1 MSKTLTLATITL
13 IGELFYPLLKRV
25 FFRNNIEPMASI
37 KTENKLALSTFLS
50 QGAIVIFNFTLVYYL
65 RECGINSV
73 GIGVASSIYPTLYF
87 LGCIFMP
94 KVLPSING
102 KTRILMADIG
112 MALSG
117 IILTLI
123 KNEALIMVDLVFY
136 GLFQSLL
143 WTNMETWITG
153 GKEGDELTSRLTL
166 FNFSWSFSVGLAT
179 SFSGF
184 VSEYSTR
191 LSIWSGCT
199 FFLISA
205 LLVALSG
212 RSYDSKEK
220 KEEVIEIDNSSPLRF
235 PSWIGVLLV
244 YTGYSLVLTVFP
256 QYALDNLGY
265 SESITG
271 NILLFRGI
279 SVTIA
284 FLVMQKNRA
293 WQKGVGPIL
302 LSQSLF
308 ALLTFLIL
316 AFKSIPAYA
325 VLFALYGGV
334 FALSYNLSIF
344 HGAEG
349 AKERH
354 KRMVIHEVLLTIGT
368 IVGSLVGGFVY
379 QYFSFKTLVL
389 TITVI
394 SLSTVVTEYFV
405 VFIKRK

>member
-1 MSKTLTLATITL
+1 
-13 IGELFYPLLKRV
+13 
-25 FFRNNIEPMASI
+25 MAHF

-50 QGAIVIFNFTLVYYL
+50 QGSIVIFNFTLVYYL
-65 RECGINSV
+65 RECGIDSV
-73 GIGVASSIYPTLYF
+73 GIGLASSIYPTLYF

-94 KVLPSING
+94 KFLPSLKG
-102 KTRILMADIG
+102 KARILAANIG
-112 MALSG
+112 MAFTGLV
-117 IILTLI
+117 LTFI
-123 KNEALIMVDLVFY
+123 KNEALIMTDLVFY

-153 GKEGDELTSRLTL
+153 GKEGGELTSRLTL

-191 LSIWSGCT
+191 LSIWSGCV

-212 RSYDSKEK
+212 RSYDSKKE
-220 KEEVIEIDNSSPLRF
+220 KEEIVSEDHSSPLRF
-235 PSWIGVLLV
+235 PSWAGVLLV

-256 QYALDNLGY
+256 QYAMDTLGY
-265 SESITG
+265 SESVTG

-284 FLVMQKNRA
+284 FLIMQKVRV

-302 LSQSLF
+302 GSQAFF
-308 ALLTFLIL
+308 AILTFLMLFLRSIA
-316 AFKSIPAYA
+316 AFAI
-325 VLFALYGGV
+325 LFALYGFV
-334 FALSYNLSIF
+334 FALSYDLSIF

-349 AKERH
+349 AKDRH
-354 KRMVIHEVLLTIGT
+354 KRMVIHEVLLTLGT
-368 IVGSLVGGFVY
+368 IIGSLVGGFVY

-389 TITVI
+389 TISILSVVI
-394 SLSTVVTEYFV
+394 VVIEALALS
-405 VFIKRK
+405 IKRK

>member
-1 MSKTLTLATITL
+1 MDSFNIPSRARHFTC
-13 IGELFYPLLKRV
+13 FVLKIV
-25 FFRNNIEPMASI
+25 FQRNNIKPMAHF

-50 QGAIVIFNFTLVYYL
+50 QGSIVIFNFTLVYYL
-65 RECGINSV
+65 RECGIDSV
-73 GIGVASSIYPTLYF
+73 GIGLASSIYPTLYF

-94 KVLPSING
+94 KLLPSLKG
-102 KTRILMADIG
+102 KARILAANIG
-112 MALSG
+112 MAFTGLV
-117 IILTLI
+117 LTFI
-123 KNEALIMVDLVFY
+123 KNEALIMTDLVFY

-153 GKEGDELTSRLTL
+153 GKEGGELTSRLTL

-191 LSIWSGCT
+191 LSIWSGCV

-212 RSYDSKEK
+212 RSYDSKKE
-220 KEEVIEIDNSSPLRF
+220 KEEIVSEDHSSPLRF
-235 PSWIGVLLV
+235 PSWAGVLLV

-256 QYALDNLGY
+256 QYAMDTLGY
-265 SESITG
+265 SESVTG

-284 FLVMQKNRA
+284 FLIMQKARV

-302 LSQSLF
+302 GSQAFF
-308 ALLTFLIL
+308 AILTFLMLFLRSIA
-316 AFKSIPAYA
+316 AFAI
-325 VLFALYGGV
+325 LFALYGFV
-334 FALSYNLSIF
+334 FALSYDLSIF

-349 AKERH
+349 AKDRH
-354 KRMVIHEVLLTIGT
+354 KRMVIHEVLLTLGT
-368 IVGSLVGGFVY
+368 IIGSLVGGFVY

-389 TITVI
+389 TISILSVVI
-394 SLSTVVTEYFV
+394 VVIEALALS
-405 VFIKRK
+405 IKRE

>member
-1 MSKTLTLATITL
+1 
-13 IGELFYPLLKRV
+13 
-25 FFRNNIEPMASI
+25 MAHF

-50 QGAIVIFNFTLVYYL
+50 QGSIVIFNFTLVYYL
-65 RECGINSV
+65 RECGIDSV
-73 GIGVASSIYPTLYF
+73 GIGLASSIYPTLYF

-94 KVLPSING
+94 KFLPSLKG
-102 KTRILMADIG
+102 KARILAANIG
-112 MALSG
+112 MAFTGLV
-117 IILTLI
+117 LTFI
-123 KNEALIMVDLVFY
+123 KNEALIMTDLVFY

-153 GKEGDELTSRLTL
+153 GKEGNELTSRLTL

-191 LSIWSGCT
+191 LSIWSGCV

-212 RSYDSKEK
+212 RSYDSKKE
-220 KEEVIEIDNSSPLRF
+220 KEEIVSEDHSSPLRF
-235 PSWIGVLLV
+235 PSWAGVLLV

-256 QYALDNLGY
+256 QYAMDTLGY
-265 SESITG
+265 SESVTG

-284 FLVMQKNRA
+284 FLIMQKARV

-302 LSQSLF
+302 GSQAFF
-308 ALLTFLIL
+308 AILTFLMLFLRSIA
-316 AFKSIPAYA
+316 AFAI
-325 VLFALYGGV
+325 LFALYGFV
-334 FALSYNLSIF
+334 FALSYDLSIF

-349 AKERH
+349 AKDRH
-354 KRMVIHEVLLTIGT
+354 KRMVIHEVLLTLGT
-368 IVGSLVGGFVY
+368 IIGSLVGGFVY

-389 TITVI
+389 TISILSVVI
-394 SLSTVVTEYFV
+394 VVIEALALS
-405 VFIKRK
+405 IKRK

>member
-1 MSKTLTLATITL
+1 
-13 IGELFYPLLKRV
+13 
-25 FFRNNIEPMASI
+25 MAHF

-50 QGAIVIFNFTLVYYL
+50 QGSIVIFNFTLVYYL
-65 RECGINSV
+65 RECGIDSV
-73 GIGVASSIYPTLYF
+73 GIGLASSIYPTLYF

-94 KVLPSING
+94 KLLPSLKG
-102 KTRILMADIG
+102 KARILAANIG
-112 MALSG
+112 MAFTGLV
-117 IILTLI
+117 LTFI
-123 KNEALIMVDLVFY
+123 KNEALIMTDLVFY

-153 GKEGDELTSRLTL
+153 GKEGGELTSRLTL

-191 LSIWSGCT
+191 LSIWSGCV

-212 RSYDSKEK
+212 RSYDSKKE
-220 KEEVIEIDNSSPLRF
+220 KEEIVSEDHSSPLRF
-235 PSWIGVLLV
+235 PSWAGVLLV

-256 QYALDNLGY
+256 QYAMDTLGY
-265 SESITG
+265 SESVTG

-284 FLVMQKNRA
+284 FLIMQKVRV

-302 LSQSLF
+302 GSQAFF
-308 ALLTFLIL
+308 AILTFLMLFLRSIA
-316 AFKSIPAYA
+316 AFAI
-325 VLFALYGGV
+325 LFALYGFV
-334 FALSYNLSIF
+334 FALSYDLSIF

-349 AKERH
+349 AKDRH
-354 KRMVIHEVLLTIGT
+354 KRMVIHEVLLTLGT
-368 IVGSLVGGFVY
+368 IIGSLVGGFVY

-389 TITVI
+389 TISILSVVI
-394 SLSTVVTEYFV
+394 VVIEALALS
-405 VFIKRK
+405 IKRE

>member
-1 MSKTLTLATITL
+1 MDSFNIPSRARHFTC
-13 IGELFYPLLKRV
+13 FVLKIV
-25 FFRNNIEPMASI
+25 FQRNNIKPMAHF

-50 QGAIVIFNFTLVYYL
+50 QGSIVIFNFTLVYYL
-65 RECGINSV
+65 RECGIDSV
-73 GIGVASSIYPTLYF
+73 GIGLASSIYPTLYF

-94 KVLPSING
+94 KLLPSLKG
-102 KTRILMADIG
+102 KARILAANIG
-112 MALSG
+112 MAFTGLV
-117 IILTLI
+117 LTFI
-123 KNEALIMVDLVFY
+123 KNEALIMTDLVFY

-153 GKEGDELTSRLTL
+153 GKEGNELTSRLTL

-191 LSIWSGCT
+191 LSIWSGCV

-212 RSYDSKEK
+212 RSYDSKKE
-220 KEEVIEIDNSSPLRF
+220 KEEIVSEDHSSPLRF
-235 PSWIGVLLV
+235 PSWAGVLLV

-256 QYALDNLGY
+256 QYAMDTLGY
-265 SESITG
+265 SESVTG

-284 FLVMQKNRA
+284 FLIMQKARV

-302 LSQSLF
+302 GSQAFF
-308 ALLTFLIL
+308 AILTFLML
-316 AFKSIPAYA
+316 FLRSVAAFAI
-325 VLFALYGGV
+325 LFALYGFV
-334 FALSYNLSIF
+334 FALSYDLSIF

-349 AKERH
+349 AKDRH
-354 KRMVIHEVLLTIGT
+354 KRMVIHEVLLTLGT
-368 IVGSLVGGFVY
+368 IIGSLVGGFVY

-389 TITVI
+389 TISILSVVI
-394 SLSTVVTEYFV
+394 VVIEALAL
-405 VFIKRK
+405 FIKRE

>member
-1 MSKTLTLATITL
+1 MDSFNIPSRARHFTC
-13 IGELFYPLLKRV
+13 FVLKIV
-25 FFRNNIEPMASI
+25 FQRNNIKPMAHF

-50 QGAIVIFNFTLVYYL
+50 QGSIVIFNFTLVYYL
-65 RECGINSV
+65 RECGIDSV
-73 GIGVASSIYPTLYF
+73 GIGLASSIYPTLYF

-94 KVLPSING
+94 KLLPSLKG
-102 KTRILMADIG
+102 KARILAANIG
-112 MALSG
+112 MAFTGLV
-117 IILTLI
+117 LTFI
-123 KNEALIMVDLVFY
+123 KNEALIMTDLVFY

-191 LSIWSGCT
+191 LSIWSGCV

-212 RSYDSKEK
+212 RSYDSKKE
-220 KEEVIEIDNSSPLRF
+220 KEEIVSEDHSSPLRF
-235 PSWIGVLLV
+235 PSWAGVLLV

-256 QYALDNLGY
+256 QYAMDTLGY
-265 SESITG
+265 SESVTG

-284 FLVMQKNRA
+284 FLIMQKARV

-302 LSQSLF
+302 GSQAFF
-308 ALLTFLIL
+308 AILTFLMLFLRSIA
-316 AFKSIPAYA
+316 AFAI
-325 VLFALYGGV
+325 LFALYGFV
-334 FALSYNLSIF
+334 FALSYDLSIF

-349 AKERH
+349 AKDRH
-354 KRMVIHEVLLTIGT
+354 KRMVIHEVLLTLGT
-368 IVGSLVGGFVY
+368 IIGSLVGGFVY

-389 TITVI
+389 TISILSVVI
-394 SLSTVVTEYFV
+394 VVIEALTLS
-405 VFIKRK
+405 IKRK

>member
-1 MSKTLTLATITL
+1 MDSFNIPSRARHFTC
-13 IGELFYPLLKRV
+13 FVLKIV
-25 FFRNNIEPMASI
+25 FQRNNIKPMAHF

-50 QGAIVIFNFTLVYYL
+50 QGSIVIFNFTLVYYL
-65 RECGINSV
+65 RECGIDSV
-73 GIGVASSIYPTLYF
+73 GIGLASSIYPTLYF

-94 KVLPSING
+94 KFLPSLKG
-102 KTRILMADIG
+102 KARILAANIG
-112 MALSG
+112 MAFTGLV
-117 IILTLI
+117 LTFI
-123 KNEALIMVDLVFY
+123 KNEALIMTDLVFY

-191 LSIWSGCT
+191 LSIWSGCV

-212 RSYDSKEK
+212 KSYDSKKE
-220 KEEVIEIDNSSPLRF
+220 KEEIVSEDHSSPLRF
-235 PSWIGVLLV
+235 PSWAGVLLV

-256 QYALDNLGY
+256 QYAMDTLGY
-265 SESITG
+265 SESVTG

-284 FLVMQKNRA
+284 FLIMQKARV

-302 LSQSLF
+302 GSQAFF
-308 ALLTFLIL
+308 AILTFLML
-316 AFKSIPAYA
+316 FLRSVAAFAI
-325 VLFALYGGV
+325 LFALYGFV
-334 FALSYNLSIF
+334 FALSYDLSIF

-349 AKERH
+349 AKDRH
-354 KRMVIHEVLLTIGT
+354 KRMVIHEVLLTLGT
-368 IVGSLVGGFVY
+368 IIGSLVGGFVY

-389 TITVI
+389 TISILSVVI
-394 SLSTVVTEYFV
+394 VVIEALALS
-405 VFIKRK
+405 IKRE

>member
-1 MSKTLTLATITL
+1 
-13 IGELFYPLLKRV
+13 
-25 FFRNNIEPMASI
+25 MAHF

-50 QGAIVIFNFTLVYYL
+50 QGSIVIFNFTLVYYL
-65 RECGINSV
+65 RECGIDSV
-73 GIGVASSIYPTLYF
+73 GIGLASSIYPTLYF

-94 KVLPSING
+94 KFLPSLNG
-102 KTRILMADIG
+102 KARILAANIG
-112 MALSG
+112 MAFTGLV
-117 IILTLI
+117 LTFI
-123 KNEALIMVDLVFY
+123 KNEALIMTDLVFY

-191 LSIWSGCT
+191 LSIWSGCV

-212 RSYDSKEK
+212 RSYDSKKE
-220 KEEVIEIDNSSPLRF
+220 KEEIVSEDHSSPLRF
-235 PSWIGVLLV
+235 PSWAGVLLV

-256 QYALDNLGY
+256 QYAMDTLGY
-265 SESITG
+265 SESVTG

-284 FLVMQKNRA
+284 FLIMQKVRV

-302 LSQSLF
+302 GSQAFF
-308 ALLTFLIL
+308 AILTFLMLFLRSIA
-316 AFKSIPAYA
+316 AFAI
-325 VLFALYGGV
+325 LFALYGFV
-334 FALSYNLSIF
+334 FALSYDLSIF

-349 AKERH
+349 AKDRH
-354 KRMVIHEVLLTIGT
+354 KRMVIHEVLLTLGT
-368 IVGSLVGGFVY
+368 IIGSLVGGFVY

-389 TITVI
+389 TISILSVVI
-394 SLSTVVTEYFV
+394 VVIEALALS
-405 VFIKRK
+405 IKRE

>member
-1 MSKTLTLATITL
+1 
-13 IGELFYPLLKRV
+13 
-25 FFRNNIEPMASI
+25 MAHF

-50 QGAIVIFNFTLVYYL
+50 QGSIVIFNFTLVYYL
-65 RECGINSV
+65 RECGIDSV
-73 GIGVASSIYPTLYF
+73 GIGLASSIYPTLYF

-94 KVLPSING
+94 KLLPSLKG
-102 KTRILMADIG
+102 KARILAANIG
-112 MALSG
+112 MAFTGLV
-117 IILTLI
+117 LTFI
-123 KNEALIMVDLVFY
+123 KNEALIMTDLVFY

-166 FNFSWSFSVGLAT
+166 FNFSWSISVGLAT

-191 LSIWSGCT
+191 LSIWSGCV

-212 RSYDSKEK
+212 RSYDSKKE
-220 KEEVIEIDNSSPLRF
+220 KEEIVSEDHSSPLRF
-235 PSWIGVLLV
+235 PSWAGVLLV

-256 QYALDNLGY
+256 QYAMDTLGY
-265 SESITG
+265 SESVTG

-284 FLVMQKNRA
+284 FLIMQKARV

-302 LSQSLF
+302 GSQAFF
-308 ALLTFLIL
+308 AILTFLMLFLRSIA
-316 AFKSIPAYA
+316 AFAI
-325 VLFALYGGV
+325 LFALYGFV
-334 FALSYNLSIF
+334 FALSYDLSIF

-349 AKERH
+349 AKDRH
-354 KRMVIHEVLLTIGT
+354 KRMVIHEVLLTLGT
-368 IVGSLVGGFVY
+368 IIGSLVGGFVY

-389 TITVI
+389 TISILSVVI
-394 SLSTVVTEYFV
+394 VVIEALALS
-405 VFIKRK
+405 IKRE

>member
-1 MSKTLTLATITL
+1 
-13 IGELFYPLLKRV
+13 
-25 FFRNNIEPMASI
+25 MAHF

-50 QGAIVIFNFTLVYYL
+50 QGSIVIFNFTLVYYL
-65 RECGINSV
+65 RECGIDSV
-73 GIGVASSIYPTLYF
+73 GIGLASSIYPTLYF

-94 KVLPSING
+94 KLLPSLKG
-102 KTRILMADIG
+102 KARILAANIG
-112 MALSG
+112 MAFTGLV
-117 IILTLI
+117 LTFI
-123 KNEALIMVDLVFY
+123 KNEAMIMTDLVFY

-153 GKEGDELTSRLTL
+153 GKEGGELTSRLTL

-191 LSIWSGCT
+191 LSIWSGCV

-212 RSYDSKEK
+212 RSYDSKKE
-220 KEEVIEIDNSSPLRF
+220 KEEIVSEDHSSPLRF
-235 PSWIGVLLV
+235 PSWAGVLLV

-256 QYALDNLGY
+256 QYAMDTLGY
-265 SESITG
+265 SESVTG

-284 FLVMQKNRA
+284 FLIMQKARV

-302 LSQSLF
+302 GSQAFF
-308 ALLTFLIL
+308 AILTFLMLFLRSIA
-316 AFKSIPAYA
+316 AFAI
-325 VLFALYGGV
+325 LFALYGFV
-334 FALSYNLSIF
+334 FALSYDLSIF

-349 AKERH
+349 AKDRH

-368 IVGSLVGGFVY
+368 IIGSLVGGFVY

-389 TITVI
+389 TISILSVVI
-394 SLSTVVTEYFV
+394 VVIEALALS
-405 VFIKRK
+405 IKRK

>member
-1 MSKTLTLATITL
+1 
-13 IGELFYPLLKRV
+13 
-25 FFRNNIEPMASI
+25 MAHF

-50 QGAIVIFNFTLVYYL
+50 QGSIVIFNFTLVYYL
-65 RECGINSV
+65 RECGIDSV
-73 GIGVASSIYPTLYF
+73 GIGLASSIYPTLYF

-94 KVLPSING
+94 KLLPSLKG
-102 KTRILMADIG
+102 KARILAANIG
-112 MALSG
+112 MAFTGLV
-117 IILTLI
+117 LTFI
-123 KNEALIMVDLVFY
+123 KNEALIMTDLVFY

-153 GKEGDELTSRLTL
+153 GKEGGELTSRLTL

-191 LSIWSGCT
+191 LSIWSGCI

-212 RSYDSKEK
+212 RSYDSKKE
-220 KEEVIEIDNSSPLRF
+220 KEEIVSEDHSSPLRF
-235 PSWIGVLLV
+235 PSWAGVLLV

-256 QYALDNLGY
+256 QYAMDTLGY
-265 SESITG
+265 SESVTG

-284 FLVMQKNRA
+284 FLIMQKARV

-302 LSQSLF
+302 GSQAFF
-308 ALLTFLIL
+308 AILTFLMLFLRSIA
-316 AFKSIPAYA
+316 AFAI
-325 VLFALYGGV
+325 LFALYGFV
-334 FALSYNLSIF
+334 FALSYDLSIF

-349 AKERH
+349 AKDRH
-354 KRMVIHEVLLTIGT
+354 KRMVIHEVLLTLGT
-368 IVGSLVGGFVY
+368 IIGSLVGGFVY

-389 TITVI
+389 TISILSMVI
-394 SLSTVVTEYFV
+394 VVIEALALS
-405 VFIKRK
+405 IKRE

>member
-1 MSKTLTLATITL
+1 MDSFNIPSRARHFTC
-13 IGELFYPLLKRV
+13 FVLKIV
-25 FFRNNIEPMASI
+25 FQRNNIKPMAHF

-50 QGAIVIFNFTLVYYL
+50 QGSIVIFNFTLVYYL
-65 RECGINSV
+65 RECGIDSV
-73 GIGVASSIYPTLYF
+73 GIGLASSIYPTLYF

-94 KVLPSING
+94 KFLPSLKG
-102 KTRILMADIG
+102 KARILAANIG
-112 MALSG
+112 MAFTGLV
-117 IILTLI
+117 LTFI
-123 KNEALIMVDLVFY
+123 KNEALIMTDLVFY

-153 GKEGDELTSRLTL
+153 GKEGGELTSRLTL

-191 LSIWSGCT
+191 LSIWSGCV

-212 RSYDSKEK
+212 RSYDSKKE
-220 KEEVIEIDNSSPLRF
+220 KEEIVSEDHSSPLRF
-235 PSWIGVLLV
+235 PSWAGVLLV

-256 QYALDNLGY
+256 QYAMDTLGY
-265 SESITG
+265 SESVTG

-284 FLVMQKNRA
+284 FLIMQKVRV

-302 LSQSLF
+302 GSQAFF
-308 ALLTFLIL
+308 AILTFLMLFLRSIA
-316 AFKSIPAYA
+316 AFAI
-325 VLFALYGGV
+325 LFALYGFV
-334 FALSYNLSIF
+334 FALSYDLSIF

-349 AKERH
+349 AKDRH
-354 KRMVIHEVLLTIGT
+354 KRMVIHEVLLTLGT
-368 IVGSLVGGFVY
+368 IIGSLVGGFVY

-389 TITVI
+389 TISILSVVI
-394 SLSTVVTEYFV
+394 VVIEALALS
-405 VFIKRK
+405 IKRE

>member
-1 MSKTLTLATITL
+1 
-13 IGELFYPLLKRV
+13 
-25 FFRNNIEPMASI
+25 MAHF

-50 QGAIVIFNFTLVYYL
+50 QGSIVIFNFTLVYYL
-65 RECGINSV
+65 RECGIDSV
-73 GIGVASSIYPTLYF
+73 GIGLASSIYPTLYF

-94 KVLPSING
+94 KFLPSLNG
-102 KTRILMADIG
+102 KARILAANIG
-112 MALSG
+112 MAFTGLV
-117 IILTLI
+117 LTFI
-123 KNEALIMVDLVFY
+123 KNEALIMTDLVFY

-191 LSIWSGCT
+191 LSIWSGCV

-212 RSYDSKEK
+212 RSYDSKKE
-220 KEEVIEIDNSSPLRF
+220 KEEIVSEDHSSPLRF
-235 PSWIGVLLV
+235 PSWAGVLLV

-256 QYALDNLGY
+256 QYAMDTLGY
-265 SESITG
+265 SESVTG

-284 FLVMQKNRA
+284 FLIMQKARV

-302 LSQSLF
+302 GSQAFF
-308 ALLTFLIL
+308 AILTFLMLFLRSIA
-316 AFKSIPAYA
+316 AFAI
-325 VLFALYGGV
+325 LFALYGFV
-334 FALSYNLSIF
+334 FALSYDLSIF

-349 AKERH
+349 AKDRH
-354 KRMVIHEVLLTIGT
+354 KRMVIHEVLLTLGT
-368 IVGSLVGGFVY
+368 IIGSLVGGFVY
-379 QYFSFKTLVL
+379 QYFSFKSLVL
-389 TITVI
+389 TISILSMVI
-394 SLSTVVTEYFV
+394 VVIEALALS
-405 VFIKRK
+405 IKRK

>member
-1 MSKTLTLATITL
+1 
-13 IGELFYPLLKRV
+13 
-25 FFRNNIEPMASI
+25 MAHF

-50 QGAIVIFNFTLVYYL
+50 QGSIVIFNFTLVYYL
-65 RECGINSV
+65 RECGIDSV
-73 GIGVASSIYPTLYF
+73 GIGLASSIYPTLYF

-94 KVLPSING
+94 KLLPSLRG
-102 KTRILMADIG
+102 KARILAANIG
-112 MALSG
+112 MAFTGLV
-117 IILTLI
+117 LTFI
-123 KNEALIMVDLVFY
+123 KNEALIMTDLVFY

-191 LSIWSGCT
+191 LSIWSGCV

-212 RSYDSKEK
+212 RSYDSKKE
-220 KEEVIEIDNSSPLRF
+220 KEEIVSEDHSSPLRF
-235 PSWIGVLLV
+235 PSWAGVLLV

-256 QYALDNLGY
+256 QYAMDTLGY
-265 SESITG
+265 SESVTG

-284 FLVMQKNRA
+284 FLIMQKARV

-302 LSQSLF
+302 GSQAFF
-308 ALLTFLIL
+308 AILTFLMLFLRSIA
-316 AFKSIPAYA
+316 AFAI
-325 VLFALYGGV
+325 LFALYGFV
-334 FALSYNLSIF
+334 FALSYDLSIF

-349 AKERH
+349 AKDRH

-368 IVGSLVGGFVY
+368 IIGSLVGGFVY

-389 TITVI
+389 TISILSVVI
-394 SLSTVVTEYFV
+394 VVIEALALS
-405 VFIKRK
+405 IKRE

>member
-1 MSKTLTLATITL
+1 MDSFNIPSRARHFTC
-13 IGELFYPLLKRV
+13 FVLKIV
-25 FFRNNIEPMASI
+25 FQRNNIKPMAHF

-50 QGAIVIFNFTLVYYL
+50 QGSIVIFNFTLVYYL
-65 RECGINSV
+65 RECGIDSV
-73 GIGVASSIYPTLYF
+73 GIGLASSIYPTLYF

-94 KVLPSING
+94 KLLPSLKG
-102 KTRILMADIG
+102 KARILAANIG
-112 MALSG
+112 MAFTGLV
-117 IILTLI
+117 LTFI
-123 KNEALIMVDLVFY
+123 KNEALIMTDLVFY

-153 GKEGDELTSRLTL
+153 GKEGGELTSRLTL

-191 LSIWSGCT
+191 LSIWSGCV

-212 RSYDSKEK
+212 RSYDSKKE
-220 KEEVIEIDNSSPLRF
+220 KEEIVSEDHSSPLRF
-235 PSWIGVLLV
+235 PSWAGVLLV

-256 QYALDNLGY
+256 QYAMDTLGY
-265 SESITG
+265 SESVTG

-284 FLVMQKNRA
+284 FLIMQKVRV

-302 LSQSLF
+302 GSQAFS
-308 ALLTFLIL
+308 AILTFLML
-316 AFKSIPAYA
+316 FLRSVAAFAI
-325 VLFALYGGV
+325 LFALYGFV
-334 FALSYNLSIF
+334 FALSYDLSIF

-349 AKERH
+349 AKDRH
-354 KRMVIHEVLLTIGT
+354 KRMVIHEVLLTLGT
-368 IVGSLVGGFVY
+368 IIGSLVGGFVY

-389 TITVI
+389 TISILSMVI
-394 SLSTVVTEYFV
+394 VIIEALALS
-405 VFIKRK
+405 IKRE

>member
-1 MSKTLTLATITL
+1 
-13 IGELFYPLLKRV
+13 
-25 FFRNNIEPMASI
+25 MALI
-37 KTENKLALSTFLS
+37 KTENKLALSSFLS
-50 QGAIVIFNFTLVYYL
+50 QGSIVIFNFTLVYYL
-65 RECGINSV
+65 RECGIDSV
-73 GIGVASSIYPTLYF
+73 GIGIASSIYPTLYF

-94 KVLPSING
+94 KVLPCMNG

-117 IILTLI
+117 VILTFLR
-123 KNEALIMVDLVFY
+123 NEALIMIDLVFY

-153 GKEGDELTSRLTL
+153 GKEGGELTSRLTL

-191 LSIWSGCT
+191 LSIWSGCL

-205 LLVALSG
+205 LLVASSG
-212 RSYDSKEK
+212 KCYEK
-220 KEEVIEIDNSSPLRF
+220 KKKKEDVIEVDYSSPLRF

-279 SVTIA
+279 SVTVA
-284 FLVMQKNRA
+284 FLVMQKVRA
-293 WQKGVGPIL
+293 WQKGVGPII
-302 LSQSLF
+302 LSQVVF
-308 ALLTFLIL
+308 ALLTFLLL

-325 VLFALYGGV
+325 LLFALYGTV

-394 SLSTVVTEYFV
+394 SLFTVVFESLV
-405 VFIKRK
+405 LVIKRK

>member
-1 MSKTLTLATITL
+1 
-13 IGELFYPLLKRV
+13 
-25 FFRNNIEPMASI
+25 MAHF

-50 QGAIVIFNFTLVYYL
+50 QGSIVIFNFTLVYYL
-65 RECGINSV
+65 RECGIDSV
-73 GIGVASSIYPTLYF
+73 GIGLASSIYPTLYF

-94 KVLPSING
+94 KFLPSLKG
-102 KTRILMADIG
+102 KARILAANIG
-112 MALSG
+112 MAFTGLV
-117 IILTLI
+117 LTFI
-123 KNEALIMVDLVFY
+123 KNEALIMTDLVFY

-191 LSIWSGCT
+191 LSIWSGCV

-212 RSYDSKEK
+212 RSYDSKKE
-220 KEEVIEIDNSSPLRF
+220 KEEIVSEDHSSPLRF
-235 PSWIGVLLV
+235 PSWAGVLLV

-256 QYALDNLGY
+256 QYAMDTLGY
-265 SESITG
+265 SESVTG

-284 FLVMQKNRA
+284 FLIMQKARV

-302 LSQSLF
+302 GSQAFF
-308 ALLTFLIL
+308 AILTFLMLFLRSIA
-316 AFKSIPAYA
+316 AFAI
-325 VLFALYGGV
+325 LFALYGFV
-334 FALSYNLSIF
+334 FALSYDLSIF

-349 AKERH
+349 AKDRH
-354 KRMVIHEVLLTIGT
+354 KRMVIHEVLLTLGT
-368 IVGSLVGGFVY
+368 IIGSLVGGFVY

-389 TITVI
+389 TISILSVVI
-394 SLSTVVTEYFV
+394 VVIEALALS
-405 VFIKRK
+405 IKRK

>member
-1 MSKTLTLATITL
+1 
-13 IGELFYPLLKRV
+13 
-25 FFRNNIEPMASI
+25 MAHF

-50 QGAIVIFNFTLVYYL
+50 QGSIVIFNFTLVYYL
-65 RECGINSV
+65 RECGIDSV
-73 GIGVASSIYPTLYF
+73 GIGLASSIYPTLYF

-94 KVLPSING
+94 KFLPSLKG
-102 KTRILMADIG
+102 KARILAANIG
-112 MALSG
+112 MAFTGLV
-117 IILTLI
+117 LTFI
-123 KNEALIMVDLVFY
+123 KNEALIMTDLVFY

-153 GKEGDELTSRLTL
+153 GKEGGELTSRLTL

-191 LSIWSGCT
+191 LSIWSGCV

-212 RSYDSKEK
+212 RSYDSKKE
-220 KEEVIEIDNSSPLRF
+220 KEEIVSEDHSSPLRF
-235 PSWIGVLLV
+235 PSWAGVLLV

-256 QYALDNLGY
+256 QYAMDTLGY
-265 SESITG
+265 SESVTG

-284 FLVMQKNRA
+284 FLIMEKARV

-302 LSQSLF
+302 GSQAFF
-308 ALLTFLIL
+308 AILTFLML
-316 AFKSIPAYA
+316 FLRSVAAFAI
-325 VLFALYGGV
+325 LFALYGFV
-334 FALSYNLSIF
+334 FALSYDLSIF

-349 AKERH
+349 AKDRH

-379 QYFSFKTLVL
+379 QFFSFKTLVL

-394 SLSTVVTEYFV
+394 SLFTVVFESLV
-405 VFIKRK
+405 LVIKRK

>member
-1 MSKTLTLATITL
+1 
-13 IGELFYPLLKRV
+13 
-25 FFRNNIEPMASI
+25 MAHF

-50 QGAIVIFNFTLVYYL
+50 QGSIVIFNFTLVYYL
-65 RECGINSV
+65 RECGIDSV
-73 GIGVASSIYPTLYF
+73 GIGLASSIYPTLYF

-94 KVLPSING
+94 KLLPSLKG
-102 KTRILMADIG
+102 KARILAANIG
-112 MALSG
+112 MAFTGLV
-117 IILTLI
+117 LTFI
-123 KNEALIMVDLVFY
+123 KNEALIMTDLVFY

-153 GKEGDELTSRLTL
+153 GKEGGELTSRLTL

-191 LSIWSGCT
+191 LSIWSGCV

-212 RSYDSKEK
+212 RSYDSKRE
-220 KEEVIEIDNSSPLRF
+220 KEEIVSEDHSSPLRF
-235 PSWIGVLLV
+235 PSWAGVLLV

-256 QYALDNLGY
+256 QYAMDTLGY
-265 SESITG
+265 SESVTG

-284 FLVMQKNRA
+284 FLIMQKARV

-302 LSQSLF
+302 GSQAFF
-308 ALLTFLIL
+308 AILTFLML
-316 AFKSIPAYA
+316 FLRSVAAFAI
-325 VLFALYGGV
+325 LFALYGFV
-334 FALSYNLSIF
+334 FALSYDLSIF

-349 AKERH
+349 AKDRH

-368 IVGSLVGGFVY
+368 IIGSLVGGFVY
-379 QYFSFKTLVL
+379 QYFSFKTLAL
-389 TITVI
+389 TISILSMVI
-394 SLSTVVTEYFV
+394 VIIEALALS
-405 VFIKRK
+405 IKRE

>member
-1 MSKTLTLATITL
+1 MDSFNIPSLARHFTC
-13 IGELFYPLLKRV
+13 FVLKIV
-25 FFRNNIEPMASI
+25 FQRNNIKPMAHF

-50 QGAIVIFNFTLVYYL
+50 QGSIVIFNFTLVYYL
-65 RECGINSV
+65 RECGIDSV
-73 GIGVASSIYPTLYF
+73 GIGLASSIYPTLYF

-94 KVLPSING
+94 KLLPSLKG
-102 KTRILMADIG
+102 KARILAANIG
-112 MALSG
+112 MAFTGLV
-117 IILTLI
+117 LTFI
-123 KNEALIMVDLVFY
+123 KNEALIMTDLVFY

-153 GKEGDELTSRLTL
+153 GKEGGELTSRLTL

-191 LSIWSGCT
+191 LSIWSGCV

-212 RSYDSKEK
+212 RSYDSKKE
-220 KEEVIEIDNSSPLRF
+220 KEEIVSEDHSSPLRF
-235 PSWIGVLLV
+235 PSWAGVLLV

-256 QYALDNLGY
+256 QYAMDTLGY
-265 SESITG
+265 SESVTG

-284 FLVMQKNRA
+284 FLIMQKARV

-302 LSQSLF
+302 GSQAFF
-308 ALLTFLIL
+308 AILTFLMLFLRSIA
-316 AFKSIPAYA
+316 AFAI
-325 VLFALYGGV
+325 LFALYGFV
-334 FALSYNLSIF
+334 FALSYDLSIF

-349 AKERH
+349 AKDRH
-354 KRMVIHEVLLTIGT
+354 KRMVIHEVLLTLGT
-368 IVGSLVGGFVY
+368 IIGSLVGGFVY

-389 TITVI
+389 TISILSMVI
-394 SLSTVVTEYFV
+394 VVIEALALS
-405 VFIKRK
+405 IKRK

>member
-1 MSKTLTLATITL
+1 
-13 IGELFYPLLKRV
+13 
-25 FFRNNIEPMASI
+25 MALI
-37 KTENKLALSTFLS
+37 KTENKLALSSFLS
-50 QGAIVIFNFTLVYYL
+50 QGSIVIFNFTLVYYL
-65 RECGINSV
+65 RECGIDSV
-73 GIGVASSIYPTLYF
+73 GIGIASSIYPTLYF

-94 KVLPSING
+94 KVLPCMNG
-102 KTRILMADIG
+102 KMRILMADIG
-112 MALSG
+112 MALTG
-117 IILTLI
+117 VILTFLR
-123 KNEALIMVDLVFY
+123 NEALIMIDLVFY

-153 GKEGDELTSRLTL
+153 GKEGGELTSRLTL

-191 LSIWSGCT
+191 LSIWSGCL

-205 LLVALSG
+205 LLVASSG
-212 RSYDSKEK
+212 KSYDSKEK
-220 KEEVIEIDNSSPLRF
+220 KEDVIEVDYSSPLRF

-279 SVTIA
+279 SVTVA
-284 FLVMQKNRA
+284 FLVMQKVRA
-293 WQKGVGPIL
+293 WQKGVGPII
-302 LSQSLF
+302 LSQVVF
-308 ALLTFLIL
+308 ALLTFLLL

-325 VLFALYGGV
+325 LLFALYGAV

-379 QYFSFKTLVL
+379 QFFSFKTLVL

-394 SLSTVVTEYFV
+394 SLFTVVFESLV
-405 VFIKRK
+405 LVIKRK

>member
-1 MSKTLTLATITL
+1 MDSFNIPSRARHFTC
-13 IGELFYPLLKRV
+13 FVLKIV
-25 FFRNNIEPMASI
+25 FQRNNIKPMAHF

-50 QGAIVIFNFTLVYYL
+50 QGSIVIFNFTLVYYL
-65 RECGINSV
+65 RECGIDSV
-73 GIGVASSIYPTLYF
+73 GIGLASSIYPTLYF

-94 KVLPSING
+94 KLLPSLKG
-102 KTRILMADIG
+102 KARILAANIG
-112 MALSG
+112 MAFTGLV
-117 IILTLI
+117 LTFI
-123 KNEALIMVDLVFY
+123 KNEAMIMTDLVFY

-153 GKEGDELTSRLTL
+153 GKEGGELTSRLTL

-191 LSIWSGCT
+191 LSIWSGCI

-212 RSYDSKEK
+212 RSYDSKKE
-220 KEEVIEIDNSSPLRF
+220 KEEIVSEDHSSPLRF
-235 PSWIGVLLV
+235 PSWAGVLLV

-256 QYALDNLGY
+256 QYAMDTLGY
-265 SESITG
+265 SESVTG

-284 FLVMQKNRA
+284 FLIMQKARV

-302 LSQSLF
+302 GSQALF
-308 ALLTFLIL
+308 AILTFLML
-316 AFKSIPAYA
+316 FLRSVAAFAI
-325 VLFALYGGV
+325 LFALYGFV
-334 FALSYNLSIF
+334 FALSYDLSIF

-349 AKERH
+349 AKDRH

-368 IVGSLVGGFVY
+368 IIGSLVGGFVY

-389 TITVI
+389 TISILSMVI
-394 SLSTVVTEYFV
+394 VVIEALALS
-405 VFIKRK
+405 IKRK

>member
-1 MSKTLTLATITL
+1 
-13 IGELFYPLLKRV
+13 
-25 FFRNNIEPMASI
+25 MAHF

-50 QGAIVIFNFTLVYYL
+50 QGSIVIFNFTLVYYL
-65 RECGINSV
+65 RECGIDSV
-73 GIGVASSIYPTLYF
+73 GIGLASSIYPTLYF

-94 KVLPSING
+94 KLLPSLKG
-102 KTRILMADIG
+102 KARILAANIG
-112 MALSG
+112 MAFTGLV
-117 IILTLI
+117 LTFI
-123 KNEALIMVDLVFY
+123 KNEAMIMTDLVFY

-153 GKEGDELTSRLTL
+153 GKEGGELTSRLTL

-191 LSIWSGCT
+191 LSIWSGCV

-212 RSYDSKEK
+212 RSYDSKKE
-220 KEEVIEIDNSSPLRF
+220 KEEIVSEDHSSPLRF
-235 PSWIGVLLV
+235 PSWAGVLLV

-256 QYALDNLGY
+256 QYAMDTLGY
-265 SESITG
+265 SESVTG

-284 FLVMQKNRA
+284 FLIMQKARV

-302 LSQSLF
+302 GSQAFF
-308 ALLTFLIL
+308 AILTFLMLFLRSIA
-316 AFKSIPAYA
+316 AFAI
-325 VLFALYGGV
+325 LFALYGFV
-334 FALSYNLSIF
+334 FALSYDLSIF

-349 AKERH
+349 AKDRH
-354 KRMVIHEVLLTIGT
+354 KRMVIHEVLLTLGT
-368 IVGSLVGGFVY
+368 IIGSLVGGFVY

-389 TITVI
+389 TISILSVVI
-394 SLSTVVTEYFV
+394 VVIEALALS
-405 VFIKRK
+405 IKRK

>member
-1 MSKTLTLATITL
+1 
-13 IGELFYPLLKRV
+13 
-25 FFRNNIEPMASI
+25 MALI
-37 KTENKLALSTFLS
+37 KTENNLALSSFLS
-50 QGAIVIFNFTLVYYL
+50 QGSIVIFNFTLVYYL
-65 RECGINSV
+65 RECGIDSV
-73 GIGVASSIYPTLYF
+73 GIGIASSIYPTLYF

-94 KVLPSING
+94 KVLPCMNG

-112 MALSG
+112 MALTG
-117 IILTLI
+117 VILTFLR
-123 KNEALIMVDLVFY
+123 NEALIMIDLVFY

-153 GKEGDELTSRLTL
+153 GKEGGELTSRLTL

-191 LSIWSGCT
+191 LSIWSGCL

-205 LLVALSG
+205 LLVASSG
-212 RSYDSKEK
+212 KSYDSKEK
-220 KEEVIEIDNSSPLRF
+220 KEDVIEVDYSSPLRF

-279 SVTIA
+279 SVTVA
-284 FLVMQKNRA
+284 FLVMQKVRA
-293 WQKGVGPIL
+293 WQKGVGPII
-302 LSQSLF
+302 LSQVVF
-308 ALLTFLIL
+308 ALLTFLLL

-325 VLFALYGGV
+325 LLFALYGAV

-379 QYFSFKTLVL
+379 QFFSFKTLVL

-394 SLSTVVTEYFV
+394 SLFTVVFESLV
-405 VFIKRK
+405 LVIKRK

>member
-1 MSKTLTLATITL
+1 
-13 IGELFYPLLKRV
+13 
-25 FFRNNIEPMASI
+25 MAHF

-50 QGAIVIFNFTLVYYL
+50 QGSIVIFNFTLVYYL
-65 RECGINSV
+65 RECGIDSV
-73 GIGVASSIYPTLYF
+73 GIGLASSIYPTLYF

-94 KVLPSING
+94 KLLPSLKG
-102 KTRILMADIG
+102 KARILAANIG
-112 MALSG
+112 MAFTGLV
-117 IILTLI
+117 LTFI
-123 KNEALIMVDLVFY
+123 KNEALIMTDLVFY

-191 LSIWSGCT
+191 LSIWSGCV

-212 RSYDSKEK
+212 RSYDSKKE
-220 KEEVIEIDNSSPLRF
+220 KEEIVSEDHSSPLRF
-235 PSWIGVLLV
+235 PSWAGVLLV

-256 QYALDNLGY
+256 QYAMDTLGY
-265 SESITG
+265 SESVTG

-284 FLVMQKNRA
+284 FLIMQKVRV

-302 LSQSLF
+302 GSQAFF
-308 ALLTFLIL
+308 AILTFLML
-316 AFKSIPAYA
+316 FLRSVAAFAI
-325 VLFALYGGV
+325 LFALYGFV
-334 FALSYNLSIF
+334 FALSYDLSIF

-349 AKERH
+349 AKDRH
-354 KRMVIHEVLLTIGT
+354 KRMVIHEVLLTLGT
-368 IVGSLVGGFVY
+368 IIGSLVGGFVY

-389 TITVI
+389 TISILSVVI
-394 SLSTVVTEYFV
+394 VVIEALALS
-405 VFIKRK
+405 IKRE

>member
-1 MSKTLTLATITL
+1 MDSFNIPSRARHFTC
-13 IGELFYPLLKRV
+13 FVLKIV
-25 FFRNNIEPMASI
+25 FQRNNIKPMAHF

-50 QGAIVIFNFTLVYYL
+50 QGSIVIFNFTLVYYL
-65 RECGINSV
+65 RECGIDSV
-73 GIGVASSIYPTLYF
+73 GIGLASSIYPTLYF

-94 KVLPSING
+94 KLLPSLKG
-102 KTRILMADIG
+102 KARILAANIG
-112 MALSG
+112 MAFTGLV
-117 IILTLI
+117 LTFI
-123 KNEALIMVDLVFY
+123 KNEALIMTDLVFY

-191 LSIWSGCT
+191 LSIWSGCV

-212 RSYDSKEK
+212 RSYDSKKE
-220 KEEVIEIDNSSPLRF
+220 KEEIVSEDHSSPLRF
-235 PSWIGVLLV
+235 PSWAGVLLV

-256 QYALDNLGY
+256 QYAMDTLGY
-265 SESITG
+265 SESVTG

-284 FLVMQKNRA
+284 FLIMQKARV

-302 LSQSLF
+302 GSQAFF
-308 ALLTFLIL
+308 AILTFLML
-316 AFKSIPAYA
+316 FLRSVAAFAI
-325 VLFALYGGV
+325 LFALYGFV
-334 FALSYNLSIF
+334 FALSYDLSIF

-349 AKERH
+349 AKDRH
-354 KRMVIHEVLLTIGT
+354 KRMVIHEVLLTLGT
-368 IVGSLVGGFVY
+368 IIGSLVGGFVY

-389 TITVI
+389 TISILSVVI
-394 SLSTVVTEYFV
+394 VVIEALAL
-405 VFIKRK
+405 FIKRE

>member
-1 MSKTLTLATITL
+1 MDSFNIPSRARHFTC
-13 IGELFYPLLKRV
+13 FVLKIV
-25 FFRNNIEPMASI
+25 FQRNNIKPMAHF

-50 QGAIVIFNFTLVYYL
+50 QGSIVIFNFTLVYYL
-65 RECGINSV
+65 RECGIDSV
-73 GIGVASSIYPTLYF
+73 GIGLASSIYPTLYF

-94 KVLPSING
+94 KLLPSLKG
-102 KTRILMADIG
+102 KARILAANIG
-112 MALSG
+112 MAFTGLV
-117 IILTLI
+117 LTFI
-123 KNEALIMVDLVFY
+123 KNEALIMTDLVFY

-191 LSIWSGCT
+191 LSIWSGCV

-212 RSYDSKEK
+212 RSYDSKKE
-220 KEEVIEIDNSSPLRF
+220 KEEIVSEDHSSPLRF
-235 PSWIGVLLV
+235 PSWAGVLLV

-256 QYALDNLGY
+256 QYAMDTLGY
-265 SESITG
+265 SESVTG

-284 FLVMQKNRA
+284 FLIMQKARV

-302 LSQSLF
+302 GSQAFF
-308 ALLTFLIL
+308 AILTFLMLFLRSIA
-316 AFKSIPAYA
+316 AFAI
-325 VLFALYGGV
+325 LFALYGFV
-334 FALSYNLSIF
+334 FALSYDLSIF

-349 AKERH
+349 AKDRH
-354 KRMVIHEVLLTIGT
+354 KRMVIHEVLLTLGT
-368 IVGSLVGGFVY
+368 IIGSLVGGFVY
-379 QYFSFKTLVL
+379 QYFSFKSLVL
-389 TITVI
+389 TISILSMVI
-394 SLSTVVTEYFV
+394 VVIEALALS
-405 VFIKRK
+405 IKRK

>member
-1 MSKTLTLATITL
+1 MDSFNIPSRARHFTC
-13 IGELFYPLLKRV
+13 FVLKIV
-25 FFRNNIEPMASI
+25 FQRNNIKPMAHF

-50 QGAIVIFNFTLVYYL
+50 QGSIVIFNFTLVYYL
-65 RECGINSV
+65 RECGIDSV
-73 GIGVASSIYPTLYF
+73 GIGLASSIYPTLYF

-94 KVLPSING
+94 KLLPSLKG
-102 KTRILMADIG
+102 KARILAANIG
-112 MALSG
+112 MAFTGLV
-117 IILTLI
+117 LTFI
-123 KNEALIMVDLVFY
+123 KNEALIMTDLVFY

-153 GKEGDELTSRLTL
+153 GKEGGELTSRLTL

-191 LSIWSGCT
+191 LSIWSGCV

-212 RSYDSKEK
+212 RSYDSKKE
-220 KEEVIEIDNSSPLRF
+220 KEEIVSEDHSSPLRF
-235 PSWIGVLLV
+235 PSWAGVLLV

-256 QYALDNLGY
+256 QYAMDTLGY
-265 SESITG
+265 SESVTG

-284 FLVMQKNRA
+284 FLIMQKARV

-302 LSQSLF
+302 GSQAFF
-308 ALLTFLIL
+308 AILTFLMLFLRSIA
-316 AFKSIPAYA
+316 AFAI
-325 VLFALYGGV
+325 LFALYGFV
-334 FALSYNLSIF
+334 FALSYDLSIF

-349 AKERH
+349 AKDRH
-354 KRMVIHEVLLTIGT
+354 KRMVIHEVLLTLGT
-368 IVGSLVGGFVY
+368 IIGSLVGGFVY

-389 TITVI
+389 TISILSVVI
-394 SLSTVVTEYFV
+394 VVIEALALS
-405 VFIKRK
+405 IKRK

>member
-1 MSKTLTLATITL
+1 
-13 IGELFYPLLKRV
+13 
-25 FFRNNIEPMASI
+25 MAHF

-50 QGAIVIFNFTLVYYL
+50 QGSIVIFNFTLVYYL
-65 RECGINSV
+65 RECGIDSV
-73 GIGVASSIYPTLYF
+73 GIGLASSIYPTLYF

-94 KVLPSING
+94 KLLPSLKG
-102 KTRILMADIG
+102 KARILAANIG
-112 MALSG
+112 MAFTGLV
-117 IILTLI
+117 LTFI
-123 KNEALIMVDLVFY
+123 KNEALIMTDLVFY

-153 GKEGDELTSRLTL
+153 GKEGGELTSRLTL

-191 LSIWSGCT
+191 LSIWSGCV
-199 FFLISA
+199 FFLLSA

-212 RSYDSKEK
+212 RSYDSKKEK
-220 KEEVIEIDNSSPLRF
+220 EVIVSEDHSSPLRF
-235 PSWIGVLLV
+235 PSWAGVLLV

-256 QYALDNLGY
+256 QYAMDTLGY
-265 SESITG
+265 SESVTG

-284 FLVMQKNRA
+284 FLIMQKARV

-302 LSQSLF
+302 GSQAFF
-308 ALLTFLIL
+308 AILTFLMLFLRSIA
-316 AFKSIPAYA
+316 AFAI
-325 VLFALYGGV
+325 LFALYGFV
-334 FALSYNLSIF
+334 FALSYDLSIF

-349 AKERH
+349 AKDRH

-368 IVGSLVGGFVY
+368 IIGSLVGGFVY
-379 QYFSFKTLVL
+379 QYFSFKSLVL
-389 TITVI
+389 TISILSVVI
-394 SLSTVVTEYFV
+394 VVIEALALS
-405 VFIKRK
+405 IKRE

>member
-1 MSKTLTLATITL
+1 MDSFNIPSRARHFTC
-13 IGELFYPLLKRV
+13 FVLKIV
-25 FFRNNIEPMASI
+25 FQRNNIKPMAHF

-50 QGAIVIFNFTLVYYL
+50 QGSIVIFNFTLVYYL
-65 RECGINSV
+65 RECGIDSV
-73 GIGVASSIYPTLYF
+73 GIGLASSIYPTLYF

-94 KVLPSING
+94 KLLPSLKG
-102 KTRILMADIG
+102 KARILAANIG
-112 MALSG
+112 MAFTGLV
-117 IILTLI
+117 LTFI
-123 KNEALIMVDLVFY
+123 KNEALIMTDLVFY

-153 GKEGDELTSRLTL
+153 GKEGGELTSRLTL

-191 LSIWSGCT
+191 LSIWSGCV

-212 RSYDSKEK
+212 RSYDSKKE
-220 KEEVIEIDNSSPLRF
+220 KEEIVSEDHSSPLRF
-235 PSWIGVLLV
+235 PSWAGVLLV

-256 QYALDNLGY
+256 QYAMDTLGY
-265 SESITG
+265 SESVTG

-284 FLVMQKNRA
+284 FLIMQKARV

-302 LSQSLF
+302 GSQAFFAILPFLMLF
-308 ALLTFLIL
+308 LRSIA
-316 AFKSIPAYA
+316 AFAI
-325 VLFALYGGV
+325 LFALYGFV
-334 FALSYNLSIF
+334 FALSYDLSIF

-349 AKERH
+349 AEDRH
-354 KRMVIHEVLLTIGT
+354 KRMVIHEVLLTLGT
-368 IVGSLVGGFVY
+368 IIGSLVGGFVY

-389 TITVI
+389 TISILSMVI
-394 SLSTVVTEYFV
+394 VVIEALALS
-405 VFIKRK
+405 IKRE

>member
-1 MSKTLTLATITL
+1 
-13 IGELFYPLLKRV
+13 
-25 FFRNNIEPMASI
+25 MAHF
-37 KTENKLALSTFLS
+37 KTENKLALSTCLS
-50 QGAIVIFNFTLVYYL
+50 QGSIVIFNFTLVYYL
-65 RECGINSV
+65 RECGIDSV
-73 GIGVASSIYPTLYF
+73 GIGLASSIYPTLYF

-94 KVLPSING
+94 KLLPSLKG
-102 KTRILMADIG
+102 KARILAANIG
-112 MALSG
+112 MAFTGLV
-117 IILTLI
+117 LTFI
-123 KNEALIMVDLVFY
+123 KNEALIMTDLVFY

-153 GKEGDELTSRLTL
+153 GKEGGELTSRLTL

-191 LSIWSGCT
+191 LSIWSGCV

-212 RSYDSKEK
+212 RSYDSKKE
-220 KEEVIEIDNSSPLRF
+220 KEEIVSEDHSSPLRF
-235 PSWIGVLLV
+235 PSWAGVLLV

-256 QYALDNLGY
+256 QYAMDTLGY
-265 SESITG
+265 SESVTG

-284 FLVMQKNRA
+284 FLIMQKARV

-302 LSQSLF
+302 GSQAFF
-308 ALLTFLIL
+308 AILTFLMLFLRSIA
-316 AFKSIPAYA
+316 AFAI
-325 VLFALYGGV
+325 LFALYGFV
-334 FALSYNLSIF
+334 FALSYDLSIF

-349 AKERH
+349 AKDRH
-354 KRMVIHEVLLTIGT
+354 KRMVIHEVLLTLGT
-368 IVGSLVGGFVY
+368 IIGSLVGGFVY

-389 TITVI
+389 TISILSVVI
-394 SLSTVVTEYFV
+394 VVIEALALS
-405 VFIKRK
+405 IKRK

>member
-1 MSKTLTLATITL
+1 MDSFNIPSRARHFTC
-13 IGELFYPLLKRV
+13 FVLKIV
-25 FFRNNIEPMASI
+25 FQRNNIKPMAHF

-50 QGAIVIFNFTLVYYL
+50 QGSIVIFNFTLVYYL
-65 RECGINSV
+65 RECGIDSV
-73 GIGVASSIYPTLYF
+73 GIGLASSIYPTLYF

-94 KVLPSING
+94 KLLPSLKG
-102 KTRILMADIG
+102 KARILAANIG
-112 MALSG
+112 MAFTGLV
-117 IILTLI
+117 LTFI
-123 KNEALIMVDLVFY
+123 KNEALIMTDLVFY

-153 GKEGDELTSRLTL
+153 GKEGGELTSRLTL
-166 FNFSWSFSVGLAT
+166 FNFAWSFSVGLAT

-191 LSIWSGCT
+191 LSIWSGCV

-212 RSYDSKEK
+212 RSYDSKKE
-220 KEEVIEIDNSSPLRF
+220 KEEIVSEDHSSPLRF
-235 PSWIGVLLV
+235 PSWAGVLLV

-256 QYALDNLGY
+256 QYAMDTLGY
-265 SESITG
+265 SESVTG

-284 FLVMQKNRA
+284 FLIMQKARV

-302 LSQSLF
+302 GSQAFF
-308 ALLTFLIL
+308 AILTFLMLFLRSIA
-316 AFKSIPAYA
+316 AFAI
-325 VLFALYGGV
+325 LFALYGFV
-334 FALSYNLSIF
+334 FALSYDLSIF

-349 AKERH
+349 AKDRH
-354 KRMVIHEVLLTIGT
+354 KRMVIHEVLLTLGT
-368 IVGSLVGGFVY
+368 IIGSLVGGFVY

-389 TITVI
+389 TISILSVVI
-394 SLSTVVTEYFV
+394 VVIEALALS
-405 VFIKRK
+405 IKRE